1 MLMKGFG
8 TAPNKCMF
16 LGSKLGDS
24 SVGKVPVMQ
33 ARGPESHHQHPP
45 LRSQKQTVPAPV
57 CTHRPEEKRQIW
69 ACWATVLS

>member
-8 TAPNKCMF
+8 MF

-33 ARGPESHHQHPP
+33 ACGPESHHQEPQK
-45 LRSQKQTVPAPV
+45 SQEQTVPAPV
-57 CTHRPEEKRQIW
+57 SAHHAGRRGRFGLDGQPF
-69 ACWATVLS
+69 